1 MVIGSW
7 FLVDIGGIDWTIGGF
22 LQNIAKKKKRAD
34 DHDKKDNQNVD
45 GNIFVRLW
53 VWWSEI
59 ATPAARRDRNDGGS
73 VWLDR
78 IGVHV

>member
-1 MVIGSW
+1 LVIGSW

-45 GNIFVRLW
+45 GNILVRF
-53 VWWSEI
+53 
-59 ATPAARRDRNDGGS
+59 
-73 VWLDR
+73 
-78 IGVHV
+78 